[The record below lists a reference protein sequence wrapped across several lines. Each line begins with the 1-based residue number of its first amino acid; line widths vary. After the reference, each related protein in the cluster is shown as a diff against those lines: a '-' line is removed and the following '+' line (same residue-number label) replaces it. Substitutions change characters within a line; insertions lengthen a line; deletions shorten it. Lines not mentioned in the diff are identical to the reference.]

1 MTNPQRQTSK
11 TTWRNAFMRAVLPS
25 LFVCASLF
33 ASSIAPAA
41 AQNINSN
48 SAPININDKGFKF
61 VVCDGPTLPKGMTPP
76 SDPYVPCD
84 FNGLIATAQHL
95 INIAIVGGVF
105 AFIIGFCFMGY
116 WLVTGTESNRKKAKD
131 LFPKIFWGFIIMLSA
146 WFIVY
151 QILSWLTDNS
161 MFKSLLG
168 K

>member
-1 MTNPQRQTSK
+1 MPTM
-11 TTWRNAFMRAVLPS
+11 MRLV
-25 LFVCASLF
+25 ASLALLVMLLVPF
-33 ASSIAPAA
+33 AAS

-48 SAPININDKGFKF
+48 SAPININDKGFSF

-84 FNGLIATAQHL
+84 FYGLIATAQHL
-95 INIAIVGGVF
+95 INIGIIAGVF
-105 AFIIGFCFMGY
+105 AFIIGFCLMGF
-116 WLVTGTESNRKKAKD
+116 WFVTGTEANRKKAKD

-161 MFKSLLG
+161 MFRSLLG